1 MKIQILHPSNFTI
14 TLPTAV
20 VLVLVLLMFRSFP
33 VSSTDSSSS
42 ASIFLTKSNYDSETF
57 NKTVFIKWAAPWCSH
72 SQELVPVWDLLVS
85 AIIESNDDDVDD
97 DDEKGGE
104 LLIAEVDCSKESE
117 WCIEMGYLA
126 YPTLTYGDSSMG
138 GIFLQQ
144 YTSLKKSYDD
154 LLTFAKEKLVHKSFC
169 TPGNIAACAD
179 EKRDRIRQ
187 YSDRTI
193 HDLELLIEKEESLID
208 EARRKVGKRNKG
220 LQLEYDQISK
230 RYESETAI
238 LKRQLKL
245 YKKLLDQALTKVQR

>member
-1 MKIQILHPSNFTI
+1 M
-14 TLPTAV
+14 AV
-20 VLVLVLLMFRSFP
+20 VLVLVLILLMFGSCP

-72 SQELVPVWDLLVS
+72 SQELAPVWDLLVS
-85 AIIESNDDDVDD
+85 SIIETNNDDVDD
-97 DDEKGGE
+97 ETGGE

-144 YTSLKKSYDD
+144 YTSVKKSYDY
-154 LLTFAKEKLVHKSFC
+154 LLTFAREKLVHKSFC

-187 YSDRTI
+187 YSDKTI

-208 EARRKVGKRNKG
+208 EARMKVGKRKKG

-238 LKRQLKL
+238 IKRQLKL